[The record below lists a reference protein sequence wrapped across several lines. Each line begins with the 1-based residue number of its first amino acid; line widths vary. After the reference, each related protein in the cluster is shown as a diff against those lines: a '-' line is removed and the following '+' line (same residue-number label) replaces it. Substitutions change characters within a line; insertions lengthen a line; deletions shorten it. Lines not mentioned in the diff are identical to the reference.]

1 MTDHNN
7 ILAITAAALSIGT
20 ARSADKRLDGMN
32 GVLAESQL
40 RNYERISDFVNSDN
54 ST

>member
-7 ILAITAAALSIGT
+7 ILAITAAAVSIGT
-20 ARSADKRLDGMN
+20 ARRRSADKRLDGMN

-40 RNYERISDFVNSDN
+40 VSANESAIL
-54 ST
+54 